1 MTKLGIK
8 TNIMAM
14 LVCIV
19 GFVSGYVG
27 ALLIAGYIL
36 LMEGDRM
43 LRKTAIKA
51 LTIMCV
57 SSLLVG
63 VIELIPGTVSWIAS
77 VLQLFDG
84 SMNVGILLSICD
96 VLSGAVRLAE
106 AFILLIMAFKAY
118 KGSEFSVKQ
127 LDNIVANAEGTAV
140 KKSEGVTAGDSTEE
154 A

>member
-8 TNIMAM
+8 TNIVAM

-27 ALLIAGYIL
+27 VLLIAGYIL

-43 LRKTAIKA
+43 LRKTAIKT
-51 LTIMCV
+51 LTIMCI

-63 VIELIPGTVSWIAS
+63 VIGLIPDTVSWIAS

-96 VLSGAVRLAE
+96 VLSGVVWLAE
-106 AFILLIMAFKAY
+106 AFLLLFMAFKAY
-118 KGSEFSVKQ
+118 KGSEFSIKQ
-127 LDNIVANAEGTAV
+127 LDTIVANAEGTVV
-140 KKSEGVTAGDSTEE
+140 KKFEGATAGDSTEE

>member
-51 LTIMCV
+51 LTIMCI

-77 VLQLFDG
+77 VLELFDG
-84 SMNVGILLSICD
+84 GMNVGILLSICD

-118 KGSEFSVKQ
+118 NGSEFSVKQ

-140 KKSEGVTAGDSTEE
+140 KKSEGATAGDSTEE